1 MRFLLFSLPVLF
13 LSACSILPQKPTT
26 VPMSNLE
33 RLRQGNKRFSDHKMR
48 HPDQTVDRV
57 RQTAHGQNPF
67 AVVITCAD
75 SRLSPE
81 IIFDE
86 GIGDLFVIRNAGNI
100 VEEEDVLASIEYALL
115 HLKVKT
121 VLLLGHE
128 HCGAIEAATHG
139 SDPQHPEPAH
149 IAHLVERIREEPETQ
164 AALKSGVTGEQLV
177 HKCVVSNI
185 THGMRVLEHQLA
197 LLQQQHPEL
206 SVELYG
212 GIYHLHSGQVRFI
225 ESLLPKA

>member
-1 MRFLLFSLPVLF
+1 MKPIFLLIPLLALTSC
-13 LSACSILPQKPTT
+13 AAIREDAANKT
-26 VPMSNLE
+26 VSNLD
-33 RLRQGNKRFSDHKMR
+33 RLRAGNRRFVEHKMR
-48 HPDQTVDRV
+48 HPDQTLDRI
-57 RQTAHGQNPF
+57 RQTASGQNPF

-86 GIGDLFVIRNAGNI
+86 GIGDLFVIRNAGNF

-128 HCGAIEAATHG
+128 HCGAIEAATHTADG
-139 SDPQHPEPAH
+139 KHPEPVH
-149 IAHLVERIREEPETQ
+149 ISHLVDRIRSEPETQ
-164 AALKSGVTGEQLV
+164 SALRSGATGAQLV

-197 LLQQQHPEL
+197 DLQQQHPEL
-206 SVELYG
+206 YVELYG
-212 GIYHLHSGQVRFI
+212 GIYHLQSGQVRFI

>member
-1 MRFLLFSLPVLF
+1 MRFITFLFPIFF
-13 LSACSILPQKPTT
+13 LGACSV
-26 VPMSNLE
+26 VPSMRDAAPVSNIE
-33 RLRQGNKRFSDHKMR
+33 RLRQGNKRFAEHKMR
-48 HPDQTVDRV
+48 HPDQTIDRI
-57 RQTAHGQNPF
+57 RQTAYGQTPF

-86 GIGDLFVIRNAGNI
+86 GIGDLFVIRNAGNF

-115 HLKVKT
+115 HLNVKT
-121 VLLLGHE
+121 ILLLGHE

-139 SDPQHPEPAH
+139 SNKEHPEPEH
-149 IAHLVERIREEPETQ
+149 ISHLVERIREEPETQ
-164 AALKSGVTGEQLV
+164 AVLRSGVTGDQLV

-185 THGMRVLEHQLA
+185 THGLRVLEHQLA
-197 LLQQQHPEL
+197 LLQKQHPTLE
-206 SVELYG
+206 VELYG

-225 ESLLPKA
+225 ESLLPKV